1 MNAEKTS
8 VAPNVDHAE
17 IAKFEAV
24 ASRWWDLEGE
34 FKPLHR
40 INPLRL
46 GYIAERSGGLFGKKV
61 LDVGCGG
68 GILAES
74 MAREGATVTGL
85 DMGAEPLQVARLHA
99 LESGIQ
105 VDYVQETVEEHAA
118 KHPQQYDV
126 VTCMEM
132 LEHVPD
138 PQSVVHA
145 CARLVKPGGQVFFST
160 INRNGKAWLMA
171 VFGAE
176 YVMKMVP
183 KGTHDVKKFIKPAEL
198 LGWVDQTTLKEQ
210 HIIGL
215 HYNPLTNTFKLA
227 PGLMLTIC
235 CIPPPNRTEV
245 STSAYDDCAASSRVI
260 ISSDEEISTRSNFHF
275 FFCFIDFFSRPYA
288 TWTCGLL
295 PFRNLNL
302 TSKSTLVLKR
312 FLTKILTI

>member
-1 MNAEKTS
+1 MNAEKPS
-8 VAPNVDHAE
+8 VAPNVDHNE

-85 DMGAEPLQVARLHA
+85 DMGFEPLQVAKLHA
-99 LESGIQ
+99 
-105 VDYVQETVEEHAA
+105 
-118 KHPQQYDV
+118 
-126 VTCMEM
+126 
-132 LEHVPD
+132 
-138 PQSVVHA
+138 VVHA

-171 VFGAE
+171 VVGAE

-198 LGWVDQTTLKEQ
+198 IGWIDQTPLKEQ
-210 HIIGL
+210 HITGL

-227 PGLMLTIC
+227 PGVDVNYMLHT
-235 CIPPPNRTEV
+235 T
-245 STSAYDDCAASSRVI
+245 AKKA
-260 ISSDEEISTRSNFHF
+260 
-275 FFCFIDFFSRPYA
+275 
-288 TWTCGLL
+288 
-295 PFRNLNL
+295 
-302 TSKSTLVLKR
+302 
-312 FLTKILTI
+312 